1 MGADQVQLPWPPI
14 LLVSGFLEPPPPPH
28 LTPAPEVATLSPSL
42 NLSAN
47 GS

>member
-14 LLVSGFLEPPPPPH
+14 CSSQGSWTPPPRN
-28 LTPAPEVATLSPSL
+28 LTLVPEVAALSPSL